1 MKGLTQ
7 KYFVLYQ
14 IRQAELMDDVIN
26 FIKLPKENGNLK
38 ADKNIYHK
46 RKLQIQTFKNLT
58 RVTLKMYFFYSNLHY
73 SWEVYVRI
81 FLAFSEKL
89 QVSSTTIKHNFNK
102 YTIRLFS
109 ITNDFL
115 FAFHLPLTTLAWL
128 LNLGYKRS
136 SGDRAIQ
143 LHDQYHAKYLTMK
156 KAK

>member
-1 MKGLTQ
+1 
-7 KYFVLYQ
+7 
-14 IRQAELMDDVIN
+14 MDDVIN

-115 FAFHLPLTTLAWL
+115 FAFHLPLTTLA
-128 LNLGYKRS
+128 
-136 SGDRAIQ
+136 
-143 LHDQYHAKYLTMK
+143 
-156 KAK
+156 